1 VQSQLEF
8 LIKRMTEVRAEK
20 IARYN
25 KSKEEQDEDKSNKS
39 GKSKQSEAA
48 DAVKFEQK
56 DTVMDFKAFFG
67 EFQAQVLGVGKAP
80 GSQQQN
86 RPPHY
91 GGPPPAQ
98 QNLSQPSNEQA
109 NQLFSKIFRKAV
121 KQTCDVVVRQEKAP
135 PGEDE
140 KMK

>member
-1 VQSQLEF
+1 MQSQLEF

-56 DTVMDFKAFFG
+56 DTIMDFKAFFG
-67 EFQAQVLGVGKAP
+67 EF
-80 GSQQQN
+80 
-86 RPPHY
+86 
-91 GGPPPAQ
+91 
-98 QNLSQPSNEQA
+98 
-109 NQLFSKIFRKAV
+109 
-121 KQTCDVVVRQEKAP
+121 
-135 PGEDE
+135 
-140 KMK
+140 

>member
-1 VQSQLEF
+1 MQSQLEF

-25 KSKEEQDEDKSNKS
+25 KSKEEQDEDKSIKS

-48 DAVKFEQK
+48 EAVKFEQK
-56 DTVMDFKAFFG
+56 DTIMDFKAFFG
-67 EFQAQVLGVGKAP
+67 EFQAQVLGVGKAS
-80 GSQQQN
+80 GSQHQN

-91 GGPPPAQ
+91 GGGPPPAQ

-109 NQLFSKIFRKAV
+109 NQLFSKIFLKAV

-140 KMK
+140 KA

>member
-1 VQSQLEF
+1 
-8 LIKRMTEVRAEK
+8 
-20 IARYN
+20 
-25 KSKEEQDEDKSNKS
+25 
-39 GKSKQSEAA
+39 
-48 DAVKFEQK
+48 
-56 DTVMDFKAFFG
+56 
-67 EFQAQVLGVGKAP
+67 VLGVGKAP

-109 NQLFSKIFRKAV
+109 NQLFSKIFLKAV

-140 KMK
+140 KTK